1 MKGSAIREQTGSDAQ
16 NDQSAFQRFAKT
28 MKALIAVPKHE
39 LEDKLK
45 ENAPKKRTKHE

>member
-1 MKGSAIREQTGSDAQ
+1 MKGAAVREQSGSEIQD
-16 NDQSAFQRFAKT
+16 DQSAFQRFAKT

-45 ENAPKKRTKHE
+45 ENPPKKRTKHE